1 MEDKCHDLI
10 DWPCTFN
17 STGALPISP
26 SVVNTM
32 HCIMELLYISG
43 VRMYITTELCPPS
56 YDWVVMRSD
65 AVDGNCQSSKPF
77 IRQNGIPLSTVQVKW
92 TVAFGVEFT
101 DTGVWMNKPEINNNM
116 LSAMIISAL
125 SCITTQNASQD
136 AKTVVSSPYKAL
148 FHLCQEFGASYNSE
162 VRHITRQVLPTLLLQ
177 PF

>member
-26 SVVNTM
+26 SVVNTT

-43 VRMYITTELCPPS
+43 VRMYITIELCPPS

-77 IRQNGIPLSTVQVKW
+77 ICQNGIPLSTVQVKW

-101 DTGVWMNKPEINNNM
+101 DTGVWMNKPEINNKM
-116 LSAMIISAL
+116 LSAMIIFGFVL
-125 SCITTQNASQD
+125 HYNPKCIPRCQNSGIF
-136 AKTVVSSPYKAL
+136 S
-148 FHLCQEFGASYNSE
+148 
-162 VRHITRQVLPTLLLQ
+162 I
-177 PF
+177 